1 MRVERFWKSLGE
13 FLSETVGEAVAEV
26 VLTLLACALL
36 AALVGIAYLSW
47 SFSPRGTL
55 AGAGVFGLLLAHDAW
70 RLRRKSVKKRGHRI
84 LAAATT
90 THCR

>member
-55 AGAGVFGLLLAHDAW
+55 AGAGVFGLLLAHGAW
-70 RLRRKSVKKRGHRI
+70 HLHRKSVK
-84 LAAATT
+84 
-90 THCR
+90 